1 MAKGNDGNYL
11 QHSVEVA
18 IALHLAKLSTQ
29 GALHLA
35 LTHGMAPFEPCDA
48 PLVGQSRGLLRTALE
63 AAQSPPTPGE
73 APIITAYRATKAS
86 LDRYPNTGELLPAT
100 AVEIGSLVESLKL
113 THGSTRNWSRDGQA
127 RVSHRPIHLG
137 DARFALAAFCRVL
150 LRFVRRGCLPL
161 TP

>member
-29 GALHLA
+29 GALYLA

-63 AAQSPPTPGE
+63 AAQSPPTPRRSSDYHGVSSDE
-73 APIITAYRATKAS
+73 SIPGPLSQHGRTA
-86 LDRYPNTGELLPAT
+86 G
-100 AVEIGSLVESLKL
+100 
-113 THGSTRNWSRDGQA
+113 RNGRSR
-127 RVSHRPIHLG
+127 S
-137 DARFALAAFCRVL
+137 ALWWNR
-150 LRFVRRGCLPL
+150 
-161 TP
+161 